1 MSSRNSRYA
10 WILVN
15 RLLQPQPP
23 DADSAGT
30 VWWVPL
36 IDWLFDLSFKPKLGQ
51 HVVLTVRL
59 FWSIKEIP
67 YLYCDIRPARTFST
81 ISWSDSSLRECSKCD
96 PDVERFVELSPSV
109 LVSSFFTVE
118 KLMRVSSL
126 LNNETLG
133 VEASRSLK
141 KRWRNIL
148 DGGVAHDVKI

>member
-36 IDWLFDLSFKPKLGQ
+36 IYWLFDLPFKPKLGQ

-81 ISWSDSSLRECSKCD
+81 ISWSESSLRECSKCD
-96 PDVERFVELSPSV
+96 PDVERFVLLSSS
-109 LVSSFFTVE
+109 VSSFFTVE
-118 KLMRVSSL
+118 KLMRVISL
-126 LNNETLG
+126 LNETIG
-133 VEASRSLK
+133 VKASRALR

-148 DGGVAHDVKI
+148 DGVVAHDVKN